1 MLNRIGALSAC
12 GLLAVI
18 LAARPAE
25 AAVVIYSGYDAAAT
39 SNATKPNSDVAHAAF
54 LAAIAGL
61 QDTFTQT
68 FEGGPT
74 GQLAS
79 YDLGGGGTM
88 TGSDLSKKPQVIRTA
103 IQCQYA
109 LCGGNTTT
117 GGKTYLSINGGTVTF
132 TFADPIQA
140 FGAYFTG
147 PQLPGLKLTFNDGS
161 SQVIDVPGQ
170 FGADFVGFTDFGKSI
185 SQVTFDGTHDTMA
198 MDDITFSLA
207 SVSGVPEPAAW
218 ATMIAGFGLVG
229 ATLRSRRRSPFAA

>member
-1 MLNRIGALSAC
+1 MLNKIGALSAC
-12 GLLAVI
+12 GLLAAT
-18 LAARPAE
+18 LAAQPAN
-25 AAVVIYSGYDAAAT
+25 AAVVVYSGYDATAT
-39 SNATKPNSDVAHAAF
+39 SNATKPNSDAAHSAF

-61 QDTFTQT
+61 ADTFTTT

-74 GQLAS
+74 GQLPS
-79 YDLGGGGTM
+79 YDMGGGGTM
-88 TGSDLSKKPQVIRTA
+88 TSSDLSKKAQVIRTA
-103 IQCQYA
+103 PQCQYA
-109 LCGGNTTT
+109 LCGGDTTP
-117 GGKTYLSINGGTVTF
+117 GGKTYLSLNGGTVKF

-147 PQLPGLKLTFNDGS
+147 PQLEGLKLTFSDGT
-161 SQVIDVPGQ
+161 SQTIGVPGF

-185 SQVTFDGTHDTMA
+185 SQVTFDASHDTMA

-229 ATLRSRRRSPFAA
+229 ATLRGRRRAFAA